1 MHLEDSVSGDGCCQ
15 CRSVD
20 VSASKL
26 KDCMRQ
32 FTLSRKLHV
41 SLDFSLINW
50 TAATPD
56 DRQVLAK
63 YEYLLTFTASVNW
76 IFLRYITSV
85 LFIWSS
91 FITYMWNVCNNF
103 GGNCCEAS
111 TPIFVGRH
119 YYTSW
124 NQKVRVKDQN
134 LGADHHSG
142 NVILYEFYIL

>member
-1 MHLEDSVSGDGCCQ
+1 
-15 CRSVD
+15 VD

-63 YEYLLTFTASVNW
+63 YEYLLTFTASVN
-76 IFLRYITSV
+76 
-85 LFIWSS
+85 
-91 FITYMWNVCNNF
+91 
-103 GGNCCEAS
+103 
-111 TPIFVGRH
+111 
-119 YYTSW
+119 
-124 NQKVRVKDQN
+124 
-134 LGADHHSG
+134 
-142 NVILYEFYIL
+142 